1 MKNLTAT
8 LLALGTTLAL
18 MAPAHAD
25 DMDKGK
31 KGTDDTMMQDDMKE
45 DGMAK
50 DSMKS
55 DTMDTM
61 HDGMKTESMMD
72 EDMKKEGMEK
82 DAMKKDG
89 MSEGD
94 KTSM

>member
-1 MKNLTAT
+1 MKSLTAT

-25 DMDKGK
+25 DMDKGN
-31 KGTDDTMMQDDMKE
+31 KGMDDTMMQDDMKE

-72 EDMKKEGMEK
+72 EDMKKRVWKRRHEK
-82 DAMKKDG
+82 G
-89 MSEGD
+89 WNVRRG
-94 KTSM
+94 